1 MDFLFLEFLL
11 KRLFDDDAV
20 RHRCIA
26 TGNIGLF
33 VRSFVR
39 RGRRPHSSG
48 VALIVHVHVNHVNA
62 RHVKRSVVDNQTV
75 GWCTRV
81 DARDERNDARQRLTR
96 VSTIDSFRLE
106 KRVDARDL
114 AFRRVGRIGRFGRG
128 DGDGD
133 GDGEMDARWKAVL
146 ERV

>member
-1 MDFLFLEFLL
+1 MTMRYAIGAS
-11 KRLFDDDAV
+11 RLGILG
-20 RHRCIA
+20 C
-26 TGNIGLF
+26 
-33 VRSFVR
+33 SFVR

-48 VALIVHVHVNHVNA
+48 VALILHVHVNHVNA

-96 VSTIDSFRLE
+96 VSAIDSFRLE

-114 AFRRVGRIGRFGRG
+114 ASRRVGRIGRFGRG
-128 DGDGD
+128 DDDGD